1 MDIYGDGASAFS
13 LAEFDTFVRHKLPV
27 IAVVGNDASW
37 QQIAREQVD
46 MLGSDIGTNLNNTD
60 YHQVAE
66 GYGAKGFLVTEPSQ
80 LHDVLLQA
88 KSDAK
93 MGIPVLINVRI
104 GKTDFRKGSIS
115 V

>member
-1 MDIYGDGASAFS
+1 
-13 LAEFDTFVRHKLPV
+13 V

-46 MLGSDIGTNLNNTD
+46 MLGSAIGTELNNTD
-60 YHQVAE
+60 YHQVAI
-66 GYGAKGFLVTEPSQ
+66 GYGAKGYLVDRPDQ
-80 LHDVLLQA
+80 LQKTLQQA
-88 KSDAK
+88 KEDAK
-93 MGIPVLINVRI
+93 NGYPVLVNVRI

>member
-1 MDIYGDGASAFS
+1 
-13 LAEFDTFVRHKLPV
+13 
-27 IAVVGNDASW
+27 
-37 QQIAREQVD
+37 
-46 MLGSDIGTNLNNTD
+46 
-60 YHQVAE
+60 
-66 GYGAKGFLVTEPSQ
+66 
-80 LHDVLLQA
+80 LQA

>member
-1 MDIYGDGASAFS
+1 
-13 LAEFDTFVRHKLPV
+13 
-27 IAVVGNDASW
+27 
-37 QQIAREQVD
+37 
-46 MLGSDIGTNLNNTD
+46 MLGSNIGTNLNNTD
-60 YHQVAE
+60 YHQVVE
-66 GYGAKGFLVTEPSQ
+66 GYGAKGFLVTETSQ

-93 MGIPVLINVRI
+93 MGIPVLVNVRI